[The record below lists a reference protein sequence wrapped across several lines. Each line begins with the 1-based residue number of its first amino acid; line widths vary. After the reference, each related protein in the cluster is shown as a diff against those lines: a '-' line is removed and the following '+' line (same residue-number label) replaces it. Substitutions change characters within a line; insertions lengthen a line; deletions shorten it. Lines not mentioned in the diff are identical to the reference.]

1 MTITTN
7 RLFCRRVTRV
17 NRPHDK
23 QQTMYQQTI
32 RRATER
38 SDYREAVRAA
48 QLEGILRSPAER
60 AGDAHPIRADP
71 VITLRAD

>member
-1 MTITTN
+1 
-7 RLFCRRVTRV
+7 
-17 NRPHDK
+17 
-23 QQTMYQQTI
+23 MYQQTI